1 MKIDLSTLY
10 LGMQLENPLV
20 VAACPLTGNVDSIV
34 SLQEAGAAAVVLPSL
49 FEEQIEHEELEFAR
63 LHDLQTELTA
73 ESLSYFPEMDS
84 YNTGPD
90 KYLDL
95 IRRAKQ
101 ATTIP
106 IIASLNGS
114 TKRGWVEFADLM
126 EKAGADALEL
136 NIYTIPVAASETCN
150 VIESQYCDLV
160 AAIKERLTIP
170 LAVKIGP
177 YFSSIPA
184 FTKSLID
191 AGADGLVL
199 FNRYLAP
206 DIDLTSLE
214 FKPALKLS
222 QPEELRLSLRWL
234 AILRDQ
240 VSVSLAATSG
250 VHQVDDVIKALLA
263 GANIT
268 MLASNLLERGISH
281 LRQLQSELSAW
292 LEVREYQ
299 SVKQLVGSMSY
310 QHCINP
316 DGLLRANYIRALTS
330 YT

>member
-1 MKIDLSTLY
+1 MTCDLSTQY
-10 LGMQLENPLV
+10 LRMQLANPLV
-20 VAACPLTGNVDSIV
+20 VSACPLTSNVDSIFA
-34 SLQEAGAAAVVLPSL
+34 LQEAGAAAVVLPSL

-63 LHDLQTELTA
+63 LHDLQTDLSP
-73 ESLSYFPEMDS
+73 ESLSYFPQMDS

-114 TKRGWVEFADLM
+114 SKRGWIEYANLM
-126 EKAGADALEL
+126 EQAGADALEL
-136 NIYTIPVAASETCN
+136 NIYAIPIAASQACE
-150 VIESQYCDLV
+150 VVESQYCELV

-170 LAVKIGP
+170 VAVKIGP
-177 YFSSIPA
+177 FFSSIPSIA
-184 FTKSLID
+184 KLLID

-206 DIDLTSLE
+206 DIDLNTLE
-214 FKPALKLS
+214 YKPALKLS

-240 VSVSLAATSG
+240 VSVSLAATGG
-250 VHQVDDVIKALLA
+250 VHQVEDVIKALLA

-268 MLASNLLERGISH
+268 MLASTLLERGTSH
-281 LRQLQSELSAW
+281 LRHLKSELSAW
-292 LEVREYQ
+292 LDAHEYQ
-299 SVKQLVGSMSY
+299 SVNQLIGSMSY

-330 YT
+330 YV